1 MSIVDVV
8 ELLDVLE
15 EVVGHC
21 DPNEHRVPQ
30 ASPAANQAKP
40 TRPTFCEPLALSGP
54 RYKSYPEVTSGGTK

>member
-21 DPNEHRVPQ
+21 GPNEHRVPQ

-40 TRPTFCEPLALSGP
+40 TRPTFCALGAQ
-54 RYKSYPEVTSGGTK
+54 RAEVQELSKKLSLYT